1 MLGYDTLM
9 NHFRTN
15 FTLMQEHKYSLSD
28 IENMMVWE
36 KFIYL
41 DMLKQ
46 YLQNIEDMRRDQAAQ
61 IKASRAKRTR

>member
-9 NHFRTN
+9 NYFRTN
-15 FTLMQEHKYSLSD
+15 FTLMQEHRYSLSD
-28 IENMMVWE
+28 IENMIVWE

-46 YLQNIEDMRRDQAAQ
+46 YIQNIEDMRRDQAAQ
-61 IKASRAKRTR
+61 SKAKRAQRQR

>member
-9 NHFRTN
+9 NFFRSN
-15 FTLMQEHKYSLSD
+15 FTLMQEHKYALSD

-61 IKASRAKRTR
+61 LKAARAKRTR

>member
-15 FTLMQEHKYSLSD
+15 FTLMQEHKYVLSD
-28 IENMMVWE
+28 IENLMVWE

-41 DMLKQ
+41 DMLRQ
-46 YLQNIEDMRRDQAAQ
+46 HIQNIEDMRRDQAAQ
-61 IKASRAKRTR
+61 LKAKRAQKPR

>member
-9 NHFRTN
+9 NYFRTN

-28 IENMMVWE
+28 IENMIVWE

-46 YLQNIEDMRRDQAAQ
+46 YIQNIEDMRRDQAAQ
-61 IKASRAKRTR
+61 IKAKRAQRQR